1 MDKDTGKMPKFDPN
15 TEAFQMRAQWKKAE
29 ACSKQ
34 WAELWSW
41 LLDEQRPIWFLWHTI
56 SRYNGQMS
64 PRLQLTDK
72 TCNLRIRCHPVV
84 SRALKESKAIRE
96 EAAAELPRA
105 IGKAETKKSLK
116 PVPVTSTGFIGWI
129 ASKPDCQLEIYTP
142 WLTHIPLRLPDAW
155 ECKNYEA
162 YKS

>member
-41 LLDEQRPIWFLWHTI
+41 LLDEQ
-56 SRYNGQMS
+56 
-64 PRLQLTDK
+64 
-72 TCNLRIRCHPVV
+72 